1 MVTGDRVILAQ
12 VIGHLLDNAIK
23 FNRPGGHV
31 CVRATQSSTETTLEV
46 EDTGMGIPLT
56 DLEKIFGLFYQV
68 EGHMT
73 RAQGG
78 LGLGLAIAQRG
89 VELHGG
95 HLTAESTLGQGS
107 CFRVTLPLSVEQIPI
122 PLQTRLDTAHQ
133 QTLAYG
139 RDLARAFAAQQA
151 LTQRLHHLSVL
162 GKQLLALLEQL
173 STLEAR
179 EQLDPL
185 LDEARALTRQLVD
198 AAMS

>member
-1 MVTGDRVILAQ
+1 
-12 VIGHLLDNAIK
+12 
-23 FNRPGGHV
+23 
-31 CVRATQSSTETTLEV
+31 
-46 EDTGMGIPLT
+46 
-56 DLEKIFGLFYQV
+56 
-68 EGHMT
+68 
-73 RAQGG
+73 
-78 LGLGLAIAQRG
+78 
-89 VELHGG
+89 
-95 HLTAESTLGQGS
+95 
-107 CFRVTLPLSVEQIPI
+107 
-122 PLQTRLDTAHQ
+122 
-133 QTLAYG
+133 LAYG